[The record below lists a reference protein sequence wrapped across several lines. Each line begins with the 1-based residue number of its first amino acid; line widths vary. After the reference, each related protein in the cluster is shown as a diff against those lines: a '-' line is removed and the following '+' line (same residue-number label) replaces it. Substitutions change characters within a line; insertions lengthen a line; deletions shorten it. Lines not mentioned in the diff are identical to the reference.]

1 MLAKDLTDTEYFY
14 GHKACPGCALGIV
27 CRLALKVCGPRTML
41 VLPASCA
48 SSVTAV
54 YPQMSVLTPQ
64 MTGSFPATGALLNG
78 LAAGFQAIGEEGVTV
93 LGIAGDGGTTDI
105 GLQSLSGA
113 IEQGRNFL
121 YICYDNEA
129 YMNTGIQR
137 SSQTPIGATTTT
149 TPAGSRSYGE
159 KTRKKNLFE
168 IMIAHRIPYA
178 ATASVSYVNDF
189 VNKLK
194 KAKETKGP
202 AFIHVMAPC
211 PTGWGFGEDKTMEI
225 GRMAVENGLWSLMEY
240 QDGKVTVN
248 LTAGDPPKPV
258 REYLTAQRRFRH
270 LNEENIAEIEKVRD
284 EELAIVRAWRN
295 V

>member
-1 MLAKDLTDTEYFY
+1 MLAKDLTNTEYFY
-14 GHKACPGCALGIV
+14 GHKACPGCALGII
-27 CRLALKVCGPRTML
+27 CRLAMKVCGPKTML

-78 LAAGFQAIGEEGVTV
+78 LSAGFKAIGKEGVTV

-113 IEQGRNFL
+113 IEQGRDFL

-149 TPAGSRSYGE
+149 TPAGTHSFGE

-178 ATASVSYVNDF
+178 ATASVAYVNDF
-189 VNKLK
+189 VTKLI
-194 KAKETKGP
+194 KAKNTKGP
-202 AFIHVMAPC
+202 AFIHIMAPC
-211 PTGWGFGEDKTMEI
+211 PTGWGFGEDKTVEI
-225 GRMAVENGLWSLMEY
+225 GRLAVECGLWSLMEY
-240 QDGKVTVN
+240 QNGKVSVN
-248 LTAGDPPKPV
+248 LTAGESIKPI
-258 REYLTAQRRFRH
+258 RDYLMAQRRFRH
-270 LNEENIAEIEKVRD
+270 LNEGNLAEIEQVRN
-284 EELAIVRAWRN
+284 EELAIVRAWRDA
-295 V
+295 